1 MAERVEEIWIEKY
14 RPKTLDEIVGQDE
27 IVKNLKS
34 YVKAGNMPH
43 LIFSGPAGVGKTA
56 AAVALAREFF
66 GDAYE
71 ENFTELNAS
80 VAPDTAVVLRM
91 GDTVTSVSFEELDKL
106 IFGSSEEEEY
116 AILQGVEVLSV
127 ADYRIKFMPVSA
139 IARHKAERILRIKH
153 EGGEISVTPDHSLI
167 VITEDGTLAPK
178 LASEL
183 EIGSFLVS
191 FGGAGGKG
199 KGEGEGKLPAEPFLN
214 FLDNIAPMGDVC
226 GDEAVEKRV
235 ILDAIEAI
243 DVEGLREEEKEAFR
257 TLKKLACSKLKVLKV
272 TDVREEGYNGWV
284 YDVGVPHTEMFWGFV
299 PTGGDAAAATTPVLL
314 HNSDER
320 GIEVVRN
327 NIKNFAR
334 MMPVRGKFKIIFLD
348 EADALTDAAQS
359 ALRRTMERYSATCR
373 FIFSCN
379 YSSKIIEPIQSRC
392 AVFRFKPLSY
402 EAVKKRLSY
411 IAEQEGLSITEDV
424 IKAIYDV
431 AGGDMRKAIN
441 ALQSAAAV
449 SKDITPETIYSITAT
464 PKPEEVE
471 TLIKK
476 ALYENF
482 FEALDMLN
490 MLLDDKGVA
499 PDELLTQMHKTLLN
513 MEIPPEKKVYLVD
526 RIGEVDF
533 RIAEGANERIQL
545 EGLLAYFHLYGKR
558 RVEGA

>member
-1 MAERVEEIWIEKY
+1 MPGRAEEIWIEKY
-14 RPKTLDEIVGQDE
+14 RPKTLDEIVGQEE
-27 IVKNLKS
+27 IVRNLKS

-80 VAPDTAVVLRM
+80 VTPETVLVLRA
-91 GDTVTSVSFEELDKL
+91 GGNITSLSFKELDKL
-106 IFGSSEEEEY
+106 IFGDDKEEEY

-127 ADYRIKFMPVSA
+127 ADYKIKFMPVSA
-139 IARHKAERILRIKH
+139 VARHKAERILRIKH

-167 VITEDGTLAPK
+167 VITESGA
-178 LASEL
+178 LASKPAAEV
-183 EIGSFLVS
+183 ETGSFLIS
-191 FGGAGGKG
+191 FCDGS
-199 KGEGEGKLPAEPFLN
+199 GKLPAEPLLN
-214 FLDNIAPMGDVC
+214 FLRNANAVSWHLSNVC
-226 GDEAVEKRV
+226 SAADTIEKSKM
-235 ILDAIEAI
+235 LGAIRSVNAKELH
-243 DVEGLREEEKEAFR
+243 EGEQKTFETLR
-257 TLKKLACSKLKVLKV
+257 KLASSKLHVLKV
-272 TDVREEGYNGWV
+272 KDVKEMSYDGWV
-284 YDVGVPHTEMFWGFV
+284 YDVGVPRTEMFWGF
-299 PTGGDAAAATTPVLL
+299 AANGRVTSVMAPPVLL

-320 GIEVVRN
+320 GIDVVRN

-334 MMPVRGKFKIIFLD
+334 MMAVGGKFKIIFLD

-392 AVFRFKPLSY
+392 AVYRFKALPY
-402 EAVKKRLSY
+402 DAIKKRLLY
-411 IAEQEGLSITEDV
+411 IAKQERLKISEEV

-431 AGGDMRKAIN
+431 AGGDMRRAIN

-449 SKDITPETIYSITAT
+449 SKEITPEIIYNITAT
-464 PKPEEVE
+464 PSPEVVE
-471 TLIKK
+471 ALIRK
-476 ALYENF
+476 ALYEDF
-482 FEALDMLN
+482 FEALEMLN
-490 MLLDDKGVA
+490 TLLDEKGVA

-513 MEIPPEKKVYLVD
+513 MEIPPEKKVYLID

-545 EGLLAYFHLYGKR
+545 EGLLAFFHLYGGQR
-558 RVEGA
+558 AGGV